1 MEKELTFDEFK
12 LMEKNIT
19 SIHKIINTEGSSKIE
34 KIENSKLLFE

>member
-19 SIHKIINTEGSSKIE
+19 SIHKIINAEGNSTIK
-34 KIENSKLLFE
+34 KIENNKLLFE